1 MNSKIKINSHDFVSD
16 WKFIDELKKPLFS
29 EVFLERSQAQH
40 GKIDFSKG
48 VSLDFDFPDPD
59 GVLDTAHAD
68 FRTFLDAA
76 NIPLGSEGYPV
87 VTQWGTTSCFEAFKV
102 SIATEGCVIEAADTE
117 GIRRGLVYLEDEI
130 LRSGGAY
137 LFPQIIERKP
147 WVKTRISRCFFGPI
161 KRPPINRDELIDD
174 VDYYPDEYLNR
185 LAHEGVNALWLSV
198 SFKDLCRSELFPESG
213 MDCEQRFEK
222 LRKTVRKCARY
233 GIKIYVFIIEPWGFG
248 DNPEYQAPLSVLE
261 RYPELRGNQRT
272 PGMINFC
279 VSSPLGRQYVEDC
292 TFQIFSNVP
301 GLGGLIDINM
311 GERPTHCYSWVTDF
325 PANTCPRCS
334 KRKPWEV
341 VNETVSA
348 LLRGM
353 RKAKSDAELISW
365 MYVPQFDDANGVSLE
380 NTMHELK
387 EIAAHFPS
395 EATFQYNFESMGQVE
410 QLGKTRMALDYFLS
424 WPGPS
429 EIFSDCATRAME
441 QDARVSAKIQVGC
454 SHELATVPFVPVPG
468 ILYKKYKAMHALGV
482 SSVMQ
487 CWYFGNYPG
496 LMNKAAG
503 ELSFAPFP
511 ESEEAFLEKLART
524 DWGVDAREVMAAW
537 RYFQDSYSNFPVNLG
552 FTHYGPLH
560 HSIVWPL
567 HVFPVDQPISPSW
580 KFTFPLES
588 GDRIGE
594 CMCYDHTLPEILMLL
609 DNMVEGWAKGGAILE
624 GLKKKYMHQQARLL
638 DIALAE
644 AIHLQIAS
652 ARNVFHFYALREAL
666 PFDKMTQRKQSLA
679 EMTRIM
685 QEEISHSKQMI
696 ELCQL
701 DSRLGFHSEAEGYK
715 YDPDQLT
722 TRIQQLERALAESI
736 PSLREC
742 IDRGGDV
749 FSTYTG
755 VDPQGPRYA
764 VSRNND
770 HEVWESIANTKYRWS
785 AQCVD
790 QVLSITVDGDFLDDD
805 EVTID
810 VEPCRLWPVQKFSA
824 SLVLGKTQRNFKVQ
838 MDKDWR
844 VEMTSTRFTF
854 HIPLSLFDGYA
865 RLGRPLRMNVHVN
878 EDSWIERHPQE
889 PRLRFSTDNPA
900 DLGWLI
906 L

>member
-1 MNSKIKINSHDFVSD
+1 MNSHDFVSD
-16 WKFIDELKKPLFS
+16 WKFIDELKKPLFL
-29 EVFLERSQAQH
+29 EVFLDRSRAQP
-40 GKIDFSKG
+40 GEIDFSQG
-48 VSLDFDFPDPD
+48 VSLGFDFSDPD
-59 GVLDTAHAD
+59 KVLDTAYDD
-68 FRTFLDAA
+68 FRTFLTAA
-76 NIPLGSEGYPV
+76 NIPHGSEGYPV
-87 VTQWGTTSCFEAFKV
+87 LTQRATTPCFEAFKI
-102 SIATEGCVIEAADTE
+102 SIAPEGCAIEAADTE

-161 KRPPINRDELIDD
+161 KRPPMNRDELIDD

-185 LAHEGVNALWLSV
+185 LAHEGVNALWLTV
-198 SFKDLCRSELFPESG
+198 SFKDLCRSEMFPESG
-213 MDCEQRFEK
+213 SDCEQRFEK
-222 LRKTVRKCARY
+222 LRKTVKECACY
-233 GIKIYVFIIEPWGFG
+233 GIKIYIFVIEPWGFG
-248 DNPEYQAPLSVLE
+248 NNLENHQAPLSVLE
-261 RYPELRGNQRT
+261 HYPELAGHHRGA
-272 PGMINFC
+272 GAISFC

-301 GLGGLIDINM
+301 DLGGLIDINM
-311 GERPTHCYSWVTDF
+311 GERPTHCYSRVRDF
-325 PANTCPRCS
+325 FSNNCPRCA
-334 KRKPWEV
+334 KKKPWEV

-348 LLRGM
+348 LLRGI

-380 NTMHELK
+380 STLHELK
-387 EIAAHFPS
+387 EIAAHFPAD
-395 EATFQYNFESMGQVE
+395 ATFQYNFESMGQVE
-410 QLGKTRMALDYFLS
+410 QLGKTRMVLDYFLS

-429 EIFSDCATRAME
+429 EIFSDCATRALK
-441 QDARVSAKIQVGC
+441 QPARVSAKIQVGC

-487 CWYFGNYPG
+487 CWHFGNYPG

-524 DWGVDAREVMAAW
+524 DWGVDATEVMAAW
-537 RYFQDSYSNFPVNLG
+537 RCFQDSYSNFPVNLG

-560 HSIVWPL
+560 HSIIWPL

-580 KFTFPLES
+580 KFTFPLEC

-609 DNMVEGWAKGGAILE
+609 DHMVEGWAKGVSILE
-624 GLKKKYMHQQARLL
+624 GLKKKYTHQQARLL
-638 DIALAE
+638 DIALVE

-652 ARNVFHFYALREAL
+652 ARNVFIFYSLREAL
-666 PFDKMTQRKQSLA
+666 PFDEMEQRKQSLA
-679 EMTRIM
+679 KMIRIM
-685 QEEISHSKQMI
+685 QEEITHSKHMI

-701 DSRLGFHSEAEGYK
+701 DSRLGFHSDAEGYK

-722 TRIQQLERALAESI
+722 TRIQQLQRALAETI
-736 PSLREC
+736 PSLGEC

-749 FSTYTG
+749 FSTYSG
-755 VDPQGPRYA
+755 VDPQGPCYA
-764 VSRNND
+764 VSQNSDR
-770 HEVWESIANTKYRWS
+770 ESWEPFENTKYRWS

-790 QVLSITVDGDFLDDD
+790 QVLSISVEGDFSDED
-805 EVTID
+805 EVAID
-810 VEPCRLWPVQKFSA
+810 VEPCRLWPTQKFSA
-824 SLVLGKTQRNFKVQ
+824 SEVRGKNQRNFKVQ
-838 MDKDWR
+838 MDTSWR
-844 VEMTSTRFTF
+844 VEMTPTRFTF
-854 HIPLSLFDGYA
+854 YIPLSLFDGYY
-865 RLGRPLRMNVHVN
+865 RSGGPLRVNVHVN
-878 EDSWIERHPQE
+878 ENSWIERHPQKY
-889 PRLRFSTDNPA
+889 RLRLSRDNPA